1 MVTWIRVIVVD
12 VIVAV
17 KPQVYFKSRTSRIC
31 CQASFIWGLEESRF
45 TAGIWPEQL
54 KEWSCS

>member
-1 MVTWIRVIVVD
+1 MVVTWIRVIVVD

-31 CQASFIWGLEESRF
+31 CQPSFIWGLEESRF

-54 KEWSCS
+54 